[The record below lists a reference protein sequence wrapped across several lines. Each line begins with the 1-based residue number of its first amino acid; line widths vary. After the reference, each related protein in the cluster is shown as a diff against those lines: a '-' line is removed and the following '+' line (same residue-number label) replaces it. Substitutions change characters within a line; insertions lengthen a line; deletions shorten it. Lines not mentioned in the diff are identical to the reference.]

1 MPVLVIRLDPRPLDP
16 QRFGFILKS
25 LVMGVA
31 TCMIG
36 LLSASANASDTQLQL
51 PICPSFLSLS
61 IIPSHSYSTV
71 NTAKYTCK
79 RTGDFPLTA
88 KMEIVSSAASVIAV
102 IQLAGSVVKSCGG
115 YIKQVKDAQKEILSL
130 QQELGDLLK
139 VLEKLSELLQ
149 STQDTTLSTSETV
162 RDELLK
168 CHTVLEAL
176 KGKIDPGNGK
186 KAMSR
191 MVFRALKWP
200 LTSTE
205 AERAKEDLERCKLSL
220 NLDLQIYQT

>member
-1 MPVLVIRLDPRPLDP
+1 
-16 QRFGFILKS
+16 
-25 LVMGVA
+25 
-31 TCMIG
+31 
-36 LLSASANASDTQLQL
+36 
-51 PICPSFLSLS
+51 
-61 IIPSHSYSTV
+61 
-71 NTAKYTCK
+71 
-79 RTGDFPLTA
+79 
-88 KMEIVSSAASVIAV
+88 MEIVSSAASVIAV

-220 NLDLQIYQT
+220 NLDLQIYQTTRITDIARTSDRIDRKEDLKQLPLVAEAEFGSYMDQHEDECLSGTRTELLCQITDWATKVDNIPHCG